1 MKQWIGSSFPR
12 KRESRPSLI
21 PGFRLAPAIAS
32 LAGMTHKKNLKIRKT
47 RSQRKTML
55 RLPEFNYHQPR
66 SLKQATKAL
75 ADLGADAM
83 LVAGGTDVYPK
94 MKRGQ
99 FTPRN
104 LISLRGLRD
113 LTGIRQSKEGL
124 WIGAGESLT
133 AVSDNRLIA
142 KHFPALAHAAES
154 VSTPQLRN
162 MGTIGGNVL
171 VDTRCNYYDQTFFWR
186 QAVGF
191 CMKKDGDICLV
202 APGSAKCLAIA
213 SSDTSPV
220 LVSLGAET
228 VLVSRQGER
237 RVKLEDLYRDDG
249 IDYSTKAKDEV
260 LKGLLIPPE
269 SLGRRNVYL
278 KLRRRGSFD
287 FPILGVAATM
297 ETNERGECRHVSV
310 VLTAVASAPKV
321 VNEATT
327 LLQGKKLTSEL
338 IDAVADAAAKISHP
352 LDNAD
357 LDYWYRKRMAKVYTQ
372 RALAQLAGLGDW
384 NTGVME

>member
-1 MKQWIGSSFPR
+1 
-12 KRESRPSLI
+12 
-21 PGFRLAPAIAS
+21 
-32 LAGMTHKKNLKIRKT
+32 
-47 RSQRKTML
+47 ML
-55 RLPEFNYHQPR
+55 RLPEFNYLRPR
-66 SLKQATKAL
+66 SLREATKVL
-75 ADLGADAM
+75 ADLGSDAM
-83 LVAGGTDVYPK
+83 VVAGGTDVYPK

-99 FTPRN
+99 FTPRH
-104 LISLRGLRD
+104 LVSLRALRE
-113 LTGIRQSKEGL
+113 LKGIRQTQEGL

-133 AVSDNRLIA
+133 AVSNHRLIA

-191 CMKKDGDICLV
+191 CMKKDGQICLV

-220 LVSLGAET
+220 LVSLGAVA
-228 VLVSRQGER
+228 VLVSKQGER
-237 RVKLEDLYRDDG
+237 RARLEELYRDDG
-249 IDYSTKAKDEV
+249 IDYSTKASDEV
-260 LKGLLIPPE
+260 LKGLVIPKAV
-269 SLGRRNVYL
+269 LGRRNVYL

-287 FPILGVAATM
+287 FPILGVAVTLDI
-297 ETNERGECRHVSV
+297 GDGGVCRDARV

-321 VNEATT
+321 ITEAAT
-327 LLQGKKLTSEL
+327 LLEGKQITPEL
-338 IDAVADAAAKISHP
+338 IDAAADAAAKTAHP

-372 RALAQLAGLGDW
+372 RALAQLSGIESAGQSA
-384 NTGVME
+384 

>member
-1 MKQWIGSSFPR
+1 
-12 KRESRPSLI
+12 
-21 PGFRLAPAIAS
+21 
-32 LAGMTHKKNLKIRKT
+32 
-47 RSQRKTML
+47 ML
-55 RLPEFNYHQPR
+55 RLPEFNYIQPR
-66 SLKQATKAL
+66 SLKHATKAL
-75 ADLGADAM
+75 ADFGPDAM

-104 LISLRGLRD
+104 LISLRALRE
-113 LTGIRQSKEGL
+113 LKGIRQSNDGL

-133 AVSDNRLIA
+133 TVSHHRLIT
-142 KHFPALAHAAES
+142 KHLPALAHAADS

-213 SSDTSPV
+213 SSDTAPV
-220 LVSLGAET
+220 LVSLGAEAVVVT
-228 VLVSRQGER
+228 NQGER

-249 IDYSTKAKDEV
+249 IDYTAKAKDEV
-260 LKGLLIPPE
+260 LKELLIPRE
-269 SLGRRNVYL
+269 SLKWKNVYL

-297 ETNERGECRHVSV
+297 EANESGECRHASV

-321 VNEATT
+321 VTEAIT
-327 LLQGKKLTSEL
+327 LLQGKRVTLDL
-338 IDAVADAAAKISHP
+338 INEVADVAAKAAHP

-372 RALAQLAGLGDW
+372 RALAQVAGLEDRS
-384 NTGVME
+384 TEAIE

>member
-1 MKQWIGSSFPR
+1 
-12 KRESRPSLI
+12 
-21 PGFRLAPAIAS
+21 
-32 LAGMTHKKNLKIRKT
+32 
-47 RSQRKTML
+47 ML
-55 RLPEFNYHQPR
+55 RLPEFNYVQPR

-75 ADLGADAM
+75 ADLGSDAM
-83 LVAGGTDVYPK
+83 FVAGGTDVYPK

-104 LISLRGLRD
+104 LISLRGLRE
-113 LTGIRQSKEGL
+113 LKGIRQSKDGL
-124 WIGAGESLT
+124 LIGAGESLT
-133 AVSDNRLIA
+133 TVSNHRLIA
-142 KHFPALAHAAES
+142 KHLPALAHAAES

-171 VDTRCNYYDQTFFWR
+171 VDTRCNYYDQTHFWR

-213 SSDTSPV
+213 SSDTAPV
-220 LVSLGAET
+220 LVSLGADAI
-228 VLVSRQGER
+228 LVGPAGER

-249 IDYSTKAKDEV
+249 IEYSAKARDEV
-260 LKGLLIPPE
+260 LKGLFIPRQ
-269 SLGRRNVYL
+269 SLARRNAYL

-297 ETNERGECRHVSV
+297 ETDDRGECREVSV

-321 VNEATT
+321 ITEAPA
-327 LLQGKKLTSEL
+327 LLQGKKITREL
-338 IDAVADAAAKISHP
+338 IDAVAEAAAKVAHP

-372 RALAQLAGLGDW
+372 RALAQVAGIREW
-384 NTGVME
+384 STGVVE

>member
-1 MKQWIGSSFPR
+1 
-12 KRESRPSLI
+12 
-21 PGFRLAPAIAS
+21 
-32 LAGMTHKKNLKIRKT
+32 
-47 RSQRKTML
+47 ML
-55 RLPEFNYHQPR
+55 RLPGFNYIQPR
-66 SLKQATKAL
+66 SLREATKVL
-75 ADLGADAM
+75 ADLGPDAM
-83 LVAGGTDVYPK
+83 AVAGGTDVYPK

-99 FTPRN
+99 FTPRH
-104 LISLRGLRD
+104 LVSLRLLRE
-113 LTGIRQSKEGL
+113 LRGIRQSREGL

-133 AVSDNRLIA
+133 AVSTHPQIA

-191 CMKKDGDICLV
+191 CLKKDGDICLV

-213 SSDTSPV
+213 SSDAAPV
-220 LVSLGAET
+220 LASLGAEAL
-228 VLVSRQGER
+228 LVNKQGER
-237 RVKLEDLYRDDG
+237 RIKVEELYRDDG
-249 IDYSTKAKDEV
+249 IDF
-260 LKGLLIPPE
+260 LRKGREEALRALLIPQE
-269 SLGRRNVYL
+269 ALRWRNVYL

-297 ETNERGECRHVSV
+297 DTNEQGECRHARV

-321 VNEATT
+321 IPEAAT
-327 LLQGKKLTSEL
+327 LLQGKKVTKEL
-338 IDAVADAAAKISHP
+338 IESVADATAKIAHP

-357 LDYWYRKRMAKVYTQ
+357 MDYWYRKRMAKVYTQ
-372 RALAQLAGLGDW
+372 RALATLVGLGHG
-384 NTGVME
+384 TGGVME

>member
-1 MKQWIGSSFPR
+1 
-12 KRESRPSLI
+12 
-21 PGFRLAPAIAS
+21 
-32 LAGMTHKKNLKIRKT
+32 
-47 RSQRKTML
+47 ML
-55 RLPEFNYHQPR
+55 RLPDFNYVRPR
-66 SLKQATKAL
+66 TLREATKLL
-75 ADLGADAM
+75 ADLGGDAM

-99 FTPRN
+99 FTPN
-104 LISLRGLRD
+104 HLISLRALRE
-113 LTGIRQSKEGL
+113 LKGIHQSKDGL

-133 AVSDNRLIA
+133 LVSNHPLIA

-191 CMKKDGDICLV
+191 CMKKDGNICLV
-202 APGSAKCLAIA
+202 APGSSKCLAIA
-213 SSDTSPV
+213 SSDTAPV
-220 LVSLGAET
+220 LVSLGAEAI
-228 VLVSRQGER
+228 LANKQGER

-249 IDYSTKAKDEV
+249 IDYSARAKDEV
-260 LKGLLIPPE
+260 LKGLLISRD
-269 SLGRRNVYL
+269 SLARRNAYL

-297 ETNERGECRHVSV
+297 DMNEQGECRAASV

-321 VNEATT
+321 VLEASA
-327 LLQGKKLTSEL
+327 LLEGKKVTKEL

-372 RALAQLAGLGDW
+372 RALAQLSGLE
-384 NTGVME
+384 NRSAGVME

>member
-1 MKQWIGSSFPR
+1 
-12 KRESRPSLI
+12 
-21 PGFRLAPAIAS
+21 
-32 LAGMTHKKNLKIRKT
+32 
-47 RSQRKTML
+47 ML
-55 RLPEFNYHQPR
+55 RLPEFNYYQPR
-66 SLKQATKAL
+66 SSRENATKAL
-75 ADLGADAM
+75 ADLGNDAM

-104 LISLRGLRD
+104 LISLRGLRE
-113 LTGIRQSKEGL
+113 LKGIRHSKEGV

-133 AVSDNRLIA
+133 TVSNHRLIA

-154 VSTPQLRN
+154 VRPRSS
-162 MGTIGGNVL
+162 GTWAPLAVTCS

-191 CMKKDGDICLV
+191 CMKKDGQICLV

-213 SSDTSPV
+213 SSDTAPV
-220 LVSLGAET
+220 LVSLGAEAI
-228 VLVSRQGER
+228 LVSKNGER
-237 RVKLEDLYRDDG
+237 RVKLEELYIDDG
-249 IDYSTKAKDEV
+249 IDYAAKGKDEV
-260 LKGLLIPPE
+260 LKGLLIPRE
-269 SLGRRNVYL
+269 SLARRNVYL

-297 ETNERGECRHVSV
+297 EAGEGGECRHARV

-321 VNEATT
+321 VAEAST
-327 LLQGKKLTSEL
+327 LLHGKKVTKEL

-372 RALAQLAGLGDW
+372 RALAQLAGLGNW
-384 NTGVME
+384 STGVKE

>member
-1 MKQWIGSSFPR
+1 VR
-12 KRESRPSLI
+12 V
-21 PGFRLAPAIAS
+21 
-32 LAGMTHKKNLKIRKT
+32 KIKI
-47 RSQRKTML
+47 ML
-55 RLPEFNYHQPR
+55 RLPEFNYIQPR
-66 SLKQATKAL
+66 TLKQATKAL
-75 ADLGADAM
+75 ADLGRDAM

-104 LISLRGLRD
+104 LVSLRALRE
-113 LTGIRQSKEGL
+113 LKGIRQNNDGL

-133 AVSDNRLIA
+133 IVSHHRLIS
-142 KHFPALAHAAES
+142 KHLPALAHAAES

-202 APGSAKCLAIA
+202 APGSAKCLSIA
-213 SSDTSPV
+213 SSDTAPV
-220 LVSLGAET
+220 LVSLGAEA
-228 VLVSRQGER
+228 VMVGAEGER
-237 RVKLEDLYRDDG
+237 RIKVEELYRDDG
-249 IDYSTKAKDEV
+249 IDYIAKAKDEV
-260 LKGLLIPPE
+260 LKGLVIPRE
-269 SLGRRNVYL
+269 SLKRQNVYL

-287 FPILGVAATM
+287 FPVLGVAATM
-297 ETNERGECRHVSV
+297 ERNESGECRRASI

-321 VNEATT
+321 ITEAAT
-327 LLQGKKLTSEL
+327 LLCGQKITADL
-338 IDAVADAAAKISHP
+338 IETAADAAAKASHP

-372 RALAQLAGLGDW
+372 RALASLAGLSLPIIS
-384 NTGVME
+384 

>member
-1 MKQWIGSSFPR
+1 
-12 KRESRPSLI
+12 
-21 PGFRLAPAIAS
+21 
-32 LAGMTHKKNLKIRKT
+32 
-47 RSQRKTML
+47 ML
-55 RLPEFNYHQPR
+55 RLPEFNYIQPR

-75 ADLGADAM
+75 VDLGADAM

-99 FTPRN
+99 FTPRH
-104 LISLRGLRD
+104 LISLRALRE
-113 LTGIRQSKEGL
+113 LKGIRQNQEGL

-133 AVSDNRLIA
+133 TISNHRLIA
-142 KHFPALAHAAES
+142 NHFPALAHAAES

-162 MGTIGGNVL
+162 MGTIGGNIL

-220 LVSLGAET
+220 LVSLGAEAI
-228 VLVSRQGER
+228 LVNNRGER

-249 IDYSTKAKDEV
+249 IDYSTKAKDEI
-260 LKGLLIPPE
+260 LKALFIPPE

-297 ETNERGECRHVSV
+297 DVDERGECRYASV
-310 VLTAVASAPKV
+310 VLTAVASAPKIV
-321 VNEATT
+321 PEAST
-327 LLQGKKLTSEL
+327 LFQGKKVTKEL
-338 IDAVADAAAKISHP
+338 IDTVADAAAKISHP
-352 LDNAD
+352 LDNTD
-357 LDYWYRKRMAKVYTQ
+357 MDYWYRKRMAKVYTQ
-372 RALAQLAGLGDW
+372 RALAQVAGIELAAQQVG
-384 NTGVME
+384 

>member
-1 MKQWIGSSFPR
+1 
-12 KRESRPSLI
+12 
-21 PGFRLAPAIAS
+21 
-32 LAGMTHKKNLKIRKT
+32 
-47 RSQRKTML
+47 ML
-55 RLPEFNYHQPR
+55 RLPEFTYHQPR
-66 SLKQATKAL
+66 TLKQAVKML
-75 ADLGADAM
+75 AEFGDDGM

-99 FTPRN
+99 FTPRH

-113 LTGIRQSKEGL
+113 LKGIRRGKDGL
-124 WIGAGESLT
+124 WIGAGETLT
-133 AVSDNRLIA
+133 AASRHRAIA
-142 KHFPALAHAAES
+142 KELPALAHAAES

-186 QAVGF
+186 QAAGF

-213 SSDTSPV
+213 SSDTAPV
-220 LVSLGAET
+220 LVALGAEA
-228 VLVSRQGER
+228 LLESSQGER
-237 RVKLEDLYRDDG
+237 RIKIEDLYRDDG
-249 IDYSTKAKDEV
+249 IDYAAKDKGEV
-260 LKGLLIPPE
+260 LKGIFIPRA
-269 SLGRRNVYL
+269 SLARRNVYL

-297 ETNERGECRHVSV
+297 EIDKSGECRHASV
-310 VLTAVASAPKV
+310 VLTAVASAPKTIH
-321 VNEATT
+321 ETPA
-327 LLQGKKLTSEL
+327 LLMGKKPKAEL
-338 IDAVADAAAKISHP
+338 IDAVAEAAAKAAHP

-372 RALAQLAGLGDW
+372 RALAQVAGIENRG
-384 NTGVME
+384 NGVIE

>member
-1 MKQWIGSSFPR
+1 
-12 KRESRPSLI
+12 
-21 PGFRLAPAIAS
+21 
-32 LAGMTHKKNLKIRKT
+32 
-47 RSQRKTML
+47 ML
-55 RLPEFNYHQPR
+55 RLPEFNYYQPR

-104 LISLRGLRD
+104 LISLRGLRE
-113 LTGIRQSKEGL
+113 LKGIRESKEGL

-133 AVSDNRLIA
+133 TVSNHRLIA

-191 CMKKDGDICLV
+191 CMKKDGEICLV

-213 SSDTSPV
+213 SSDTAPV
-220 LVSLGAET
+220 LVSLGAEAI
-228 VLVSRQGER
+228 LVNYQGER
-237 RVKLEDLYRDDG
+237 RVKIEDLYRDDG
-249 IDYSTKAKDEV
+249 IDYSAKAKDEV
-260 LKGLLIPPE
+260 LKGLFIPRE
-269 SLGRRNVYL
+269 SLTRRNVYL

-297 ETNERGECRHVSV
+297 ETDERGECRHARV

-321 VNEATT
+321 VPEAST
-327 LLQGKKLTSEL
+327 LLQGKKVTREL

-372 RALAQLAGLGDW
+372 RALAQVAGLEDRSI
-384 NTGVME
+384 GVME

>member
-1 MKQWIGSSFPR
+1 
-12 KRESRPSLI
+12 
-21 PGFRLAPAIAS
+21 
-32 LAGMTHKKNLKIRKT
+32 
-47 RSQRKTML
+47 ML
-55 RLPEFNYHQPR
+55 RLPEFTYHQPR

-99 FTPRN
+99 FTPQHI
-104 LISLRGLRD
+104 ISLRALRE
-113 LTGIRQSKEGL
+113 LKGIRQHKEGL
-124 WIGAGESLT
+124 WIGAGESLAT
-133 AVSDNRLIA
+133 VSRHRLIA
-142 KHFPALAHAAES
+142 KNFPALVHAAES

-191 CMKKDGDICLV
+191 CMKKDGAICLV
-202 APGSAKCLAIA
+202 APGSTKCLAIA
-213 SSDTSPV
+213 SSDTAPV
-220 LVSLGAET
+220 LVSLGTQAI
-228 VLVSRQGER
+228 VANHKGER
-237 RVKLEDLYRDDG
+237 VVKLEELYRDDG
-249 IDYSTKAKDEV
+249 IDYSAKAKDEV
-260 LKGLLIPPE
+260 LKGLLIPKE
-269 SLGRRNVYL
+269 ALGLRNVYL

-287 FPILGVAATM
+287 FPILGVAATLDIDD
-297 ETNERGECRHVSV
+297 RGECRDASV

-321 VNEATT
+321 VAQAMT
-327 LLQGKKLTSEL
+327 LLRGQKITLAL
-338 IDAVADAAAKISHP
+338 IDAVAEAAAKVAHP

-372 RALAQLAGLGDW
+372 RALAQVAGLEVAG
-384 NTGVME
+384 G

>member
-1 MKQWIGSSFPR
+1 
-12 KRESRPSLI
+12 
-21 PGFRLAPAIAS
+21 
-32 LAGMTHKKNLKIRKT
+32 
-47 RSQRKTML
+47 ML
-55 RLPEFNYHQPR
+55 RLPEFNYIQPK
-66 SLKQATKAL
+66 SLKESARVL
-75 ADLGADAM
+75 ADLGAEAM
-83 LVAGGTDVYPK
+83 AVAGGTDVYPK

-99 FTPRN
+99 FTPRH
-104 LISLRGLRD
+104 LVSLRALRE
-113 LTGIRQSKEGL
+113 LKGIRSTKDGL

-133 AVSDNRLIA
+133 AVSNDPLIA

-202 APGSAKCLAIA
+202 APGSSKCLAIA
-213 SSDTSPV
+213 SSDTAPV
-220 LVSLGAET
+220 LMSLATEA
-228 VLVSRQGER
+228 VLVNKQGER
-237 RVKLEDLYRDDG
+237 RIKISDLYRDDG
-249 IDYSTKAKDEV
+249 INFLGKTNDEV
-260 LKGLLIPPE
+260 LKGLLIPKNAL
-269 SLGRRNVYL
+269 SRRNVYL

-297 ETNERGECRHVSV
+297 DVDEQKQCRVASL

-321 VNEATT
+321 VLEAST
-327 LLQGKKLTSEL
+327 LLQGKKVTKEL

-357 LDYWYRKRMAKVYTQ
+357 LDYWYRKRMAKVYAQ
-372 RALAQLAGLGDW
+372 RALAKLAGLEDW
-384 NTGVME
+384 SIGVRE

>member
-1 MKQWIGSSFPR
+1 
-12 KRESRPSLI
+12 
-21 PGFRLAPAIAS
+21 
-32 LAGMTHKKNLKIRKT
+32 
-47 RSQRKTML
+47 ML
-55 RLPEFNYHQPR
+55 RLPEFNYIQPR

-75 ADLGADAM
+75 VDLGADAM

-99 FTPRN
+99 FTPRH
-104 LISLRGLRD
+104 LISLRALRE
-113 LTGIRQSKEGL
+113 LKGIRQNQEGL

-133 AVSDNRLIA
+133 TISNHRLIA
-142 KHFPALAHAAES
+142 NHFPALAHAAES

-162 MGTIGGNVL
+162 MGTIGGNIL

-220 LVSLGAET
+220 LVSLGAEAI
-228 VLVSRQGER
+228 LVNNRGER

-249 IDYSTKAKDEV
+249 IDYSTKVKDEI
-260 LKGLLIPPE
+260 LKALFIPPE

-297 ETNERGECRHVSV
+297 DVDERGECRYASV
-310 VLTAVASAPKV
+310 VLTAVASAPKIV
-321 VNEATT
+321 PEAST
-327 LLQGKKLTSEL
+327 LFQGKKVTKEL
-338 IDAVADAAAKISHP
+338 IDTVADAAAKISHP
-352 LDNAD
+352 LDNTD
-357 LDYWYRKRMAKVYTQ
+357 MDYWYRKRMAKVYTQ
-372 RALAQLAGLGDW
+372 RALAQVAGIELAAQQVG
-384 NTGVME
+384 

>member
-1 MKQWIGSSFPR
+1 
-12 KRESRPSLI
+12 
-21 PGFRLAPAIAS
+21 
-32 LAGMTHKKNLKIRKT
+32 
-47 RSQRKTML
+47 ML
-55 RLPEFNYHQPR
+55 RLPEFNYIQPR
-66 SLKQATKAL
+66 SLKQATKVL
-75 ADLGADAM
+75 ADLGSDAM
-83 LVAGGTDVYPK
+83 VVAGGTDVYPK

-99 FTPRN
+99 FTPRH
-104 LISLRGLRD
+104 LVSLRALRE
-113 LTGIRQSKEGL
+113 LKGIRQTQEGL

-133 AVSDNRLIA
+133 AVSNHRLIA

-191 CMKKDGDICLV
+191 CMKKDGQICLV

-220 LVSLGAET
+220 LVSLGAVA
-228 VLVSRQGER
+228 VLVSKQGER
-237 RVKLEDLYRDDG
+237 RVRLEELYRDDG
-249 IDYSTKAKDEV
+249 IDYSTKASDEV
-260 LKGLLIPPE
+260 LKGLVIPKAA
-269 SLGRRNVYL
+269 LGRRNVYL

-287 FPILGVAATM
+287 FPILGVAVTLDI
-297 ETNERGECRHVSV
+297 GDGGVCRDARV

-321 VNEATT
+321 ITEAAT
-327 LLQGKKLTSEL
+327 LLEGKQITPGLM
-338 IDAVADAAAKISHP
+338 DAVADAAAKMAHP

-372 RALAQLAGLGDW
+372 RALAQLSGIESAGQSA
-384 NTGVME
+384 

>member
-1 MKQWIGSSFPR
+1 
-12 KRESRPSLI
+12 
-21 PGFRLAPAIAS
+21 
-32 LAGMTHKKNLKIRKT
+32 
-47 RSQRKTML
+47 ML
-55 RLPEFNYHQPR
+55 RLPDFNYHQPR
-66 SLKQATKAL
+66 LLKQAVNIL
-75 ADLGADAM
+75 SDLGSDAM

-99 FTPRN
+99 FTPRHLVSLKN
-104 LISLRGLRD
+104 LRELK
-113 LTGIRQSKEGL
+113 GIRQSKDGV

-133 AVSDNRLIA
+133 TVSKHRLIT

-220 LVSLGAET
+220 LVSLGAEA
-228 VLVSRQGER
+228 VLVSPRGER
-237 RVKLEDLYRDDG
+237 RLKLEELYRDDG
-249 IDYSTKAKDEV
+249 INYSAKGKDEV
-260 LKGLLIPPE
+260 LKGLLIPKRAM
-269 SLGRRNVYL
+269 GYRNVYL

-287 FPILGVAATM
+287 FPILGVAVTLDI
-297 ETNERGECRHVSV
+297 NEQGECRHVSV

-321 VNEATT
+321 VPEAAT
-327 LLQGKKLTSEL
+327 LLQGRKVTKEL
-338 IDAVADAAAKISHP
+338 IDAVAEVAAKVAHP

-357 LDYWYRKRMAKVYTQ
+357 LDYWYRKRMAKVYTG
-372 RALAQLAGLGDW
+372 RALARLAGLEERSD
-384 NTGVME
+384 GVLE

>member
-1 MKQWIGSSFPR
+1 
-12 KRESRPSLI
+12 
-21 PGFRLAPAIAS
+21 
-32 LAGMTHKKNLKIRKT
+32 
-47 RSQRKTML
+47 
-55 RLPEFNYHQPR
+55 
-66 SLKQATKAL
+66 L

-99 FTPRN
+99 FTPRH
-104 LISLRGLRD
+104 LISLRALRE
-113 LTGIRQSKEGL
+113 LKGIRQSKEGL

-133 AVSDNRLIA
+133 TVSNHRLIA

-162 MGTIGGNVL
+162 MGTIGGNVF

-213 SSDTSPV
+213 SSDTAPV
-220 LVSLGAET
+220 LVSLGAEA
-228 VLVSRQGER
+228 VLVSKQGER
-237 RVKLEDLYRDDG
+237 RMKLADLYRDDG
-249 IDYSTKAKDEV
+249 IDYSTKANDEV
-260 LKGLLIPPE
+260 LKGLIVPRE
-269 SLGRRNVYL
+269 ALGRRNVYM

-287 FPILGVAATM
+287 FPILGVAATIDIDDG
-297 ETNERGECRHVSV
+297 GECRDACV

-321 VNEATT
+321 VSEAST
-327 LLQGKKLTSEL
+327 LLQGKKITKEL

-372 RALAQLAGLGDW
+372 RALATVAGLALESDPSSC
-384 NTGVME
+384 

>member
-1 MKQWIGSSFPR
+1 
-12 KRESRPSLI
+12 
-21 PGFRLAPAIAS
+21 
-32 LAGMTHKKNLKIRKT
+32 
-47 RSQRKTML
+47 ML
-55 RLPEFNYHQPR
+55 RLPDFNYIQPR

-75 ADLGADAM
+75 SDLGPDAM

-99 FTPRN
+99 FTPRH
-104 LISLRGLRD
+104 LVSLRGLRE
-113 LTGIRQSKEGL
+113 LKGIRQIKDGL

-133 AVSDNRLIA
+133 AVSRHRVIA
-142 KHFPALAHAAES
+142 KHLPALAHAAES

-191 CMKKDGDICLV
+191 CMKKDGEICLV
-202 APGSAKCLAIA
+202 APGSEKCLAIA
-213 SSDTSPV
+213 SSDTAPV
-220 LVSLGAET
+220 LVSLGAE
-228 VLVSRQGER
+228 VIVVSKQGER
-237 RVKLEDLYRDDG
+237 RVKLEELYRDDG
-249 IDYSTKAKDEV
+249 IDYCAKGKDEV
-260 LKGLLIPPE
+260 LKGLLIPKE
-269 SLGRRNVYL
+269 VLGRRNVYL

-297 ETNERGECRHVSV
+297 DVDDSGECRDARV
-310 VLTAVASAPKV
+310 VLTAVASAPKIV
-321 VNEATT
+321 PEATT
-327 LLQGKKLTSEL
+327 MLQGKKVTKEL

-357 LDYWYRKRMAKVYTQ
+357 LDYWYRKRMAKVFTR
-372 RALAQLAGLGDW
+372 RALAQLAGVEDRS
-384 NTGVME
+384 TGVMG

>member
-1 MKQWIGSSFPR
+1 
-12 KRESRPSLI
+12 
-21 PGFRLAPAIAS
+21 
-32 LAGMTHKKNLKIRKT
+32 
-47 RSQRKTML
+47 ML
-55 RLPEFNYHQPR
+55 RLPEFNYIQPH
-66 SLKQATKAL
+66 SLKQAIKVL
-75 ADLGADAM
+75 GDLGSDAM
-83 LVAGGTDVYPK
+83 VVAGGTDVYPK

-99 FTPRN
+99 FTPRH
-104 LISLRGLRD
+104 LVSLRALRE
-113 LTGIRQSKEGL
+113 LKGIRQTQEGL

-133 AVSDNRLIA
+133 AVSNHRLIA

-191 CMKKDGDICLV
+191 CMKKDGQICLV

-220 LVSLGAET
+220 LVSLGAVA
-228 VLVSRQGER
+228 VLVSKQGER
-237 RVKLEDLYRDDG
+237 RVQLEELYRDDG
-249 IDYSTKAKDEV
+249 IDYSTKASDEV
-260 LKGLLIPPE
+260 LKGLVIPKAA
-269 SLGRRNVYL
+269 LGRRNVYL

-287 FPILGVAATM
+287 FPILGVAVTLDI
-297 ETNERGECRHVSV
+297 GDGGVCRDARV

-321 VNEATT
+321 ITEAAT
-327 LLQGKKLTSEL
+327 LLEGKQITPEL
-338 IDAVADAAAKISHP
+338 IDAAADAAAKTAHP

-372 RALAQLAGLGDW
+372 RALAQLSGIESAGQSA
-384 NTGVME
+384 

>member
-1 MKQWIGSSFPR
+1 
-12 KRESRPSLI
+12 
-21 PGFRLAPAIAS
+21 
-32 LAGMTHKKNLKIRKT
+32 
-47 RSQRKTML
+47 ML
-55 RLPEFNYHQPR
+55 RLPEFHYIQPR

-99 FTPRN
+99 FTPRY
-104 LISLRGLRD
+104 LISLRAVRELK
-113 LTGIRQSKEGL
+113 GIRQSNDGL
-124 WIGAGESLT
+124 WIGAGQSLT
-133 AVSDNRLIA
+133 AVSKHRLIT
-142 KHFPALAHAAES
+142 KYFPALAHAAES

-171 VDTRCNYYDQTFFWR
+171 VDTRCNYYDQTLFWR

-213 SSDTSPV
+213 SSDTAPV
-220 LVSLGAET
+220 LVSLGAQAILENN
-228 VLVSRQGER
+228 QGER
-237 RVKLEDLYRDDG
+237 RIELEDLYRDDG
-249 IDYSTKAKDEV
+249 IDYSVKGKDEV
-260 LKGLLIPPE
+260 LKGLFIPRD
-269 SLGRRNVYL
+269 SLGRQNAYL

-297 ETNERGECRHVSV
+297 ETNEQGECRHASV

-321 VNEATT
+321 VPEAST
-327 LLQGKKLTSEL
+327 LLQGSKVTREL
-338 IDAVADAAAKISHP
+338 IDAVAEAAAKVAHP

-357 LDYWYRKRMAKVYTQ
+357 LDYWYRKRMAKVFTQ
-372 RALAQLAGLGDW
+372 RALAQVAGLDDRS
-384 NTGVME
+384 TGGME

>member
-1 MKQWIGSSFPR
+1 
-12 KRESRPSLI
+12 
-21 PGFRLAPAIAS
+21 
-32 LAGMTHKKNLKIRKT
+32 
-47 RSQRKTML
+47 ML
-55 RLPEFNYHQPR
+55 RLPEFNYIQPR

-75 ADLGADAM
+75 ADLGTDVM

-99 FTPRN
+99 FTPRH
-104 LISLRGLRD
+104 LVSLRALRE
-113 LTGIRQSKEGL
+113 LKGIRQSKEGL

-133 AVSDNRLIA
+133 EVSQHRLIA
-142 KHFPALAHAAES
+142 KQFPALAHAAES

-220 LVSLGAET
+220 LVSLGTEA
-228 VLVSRQGER
+228 VLANHQGER
-237 RVKLEDLYRDDG
+237 RVKLEDLFRDDG
-249 IDYSTKAKDEV
+249 IDYSSKAKDEV
-260 LKGLLIPPE
+260 LKGLVIPPE
-269 SLGRRNVYL
+269 SFGRRNVYL

-297 ETNERGECRHVSV
+297 DTNDQGECRHVSV

-321 VNEATT
+321 VPEAMT
-327 LLQGKKLTSEL
+327 LLQGKKITKEL
-338 IDAVADAAAKISHP
+338 IDIVADAAAKISHP

-372 RALAQLAGLGDW
+372 RALAQVAGLEDRS
-384 NTGVME
+384 TGVTE